1 MMYSPPASRR
11 LTDTTSL
18 GTGEGASFIQI
29 ILWLDSIPHIAL
41 KIKEMEV
48 ISQRV
53 IEFFIVPLIAGENR
67 HGPLNS
73 LAGIYFSADSDVTL
87 GMISING
94 AFSVVVFFYR
104 NVINFY
110 CFGKATVGGSTD
122 SCIVLQL
129 LT

>member
-1 MMYSPPASRR
+1 MLMMYSPPASRR
-11 LTDTTSL
+11 LTVTTSL

-29 ILWLDSIPHIAL
+29 ILWFDSIPRIAL

-67 HGPLNS
+67 RNPLNS
-73 LAGIYFSADSDVTL
+73 LAGIHFSPHSDVTL

-94 AFSVVVFFYR
+94 AFSVVFLLFFLPECDQ
-104 NVINFY
+104 F
-110 CFGKATVGGSTD
+110 
-122 SCIVLQL
+122 L
-129 LT
+129 LFW